1 MGAMQN
7 LKLSDVVDLKV
18 RNVPIEKIQKKT
30 LIFKRTYEKSRQKER
45 DLKRI
50 EAEDSKTFKSLSF
63 FDKNVPNETDLHD
76 QNIWR
81 NFENMRQHTI
91 PSSPDFARLL
101 DAKFGDLKLGDE
113 SRIITKEN
121 KEFLYNFLL
130 KECNDMN
137 LSWGEIDMIDD
148 YDCFPW
154 YQYQYGWP
162 LRDVIADLKTCV
174 QSFRNEMISE

>member
-18 RNVPIEKIQKKT
+18 RNVPIEKVH
-30 LIFKRTYEKSRQKER
+30 EKSRQKER

-63 FDKNVPNETDLHD
+63 FDKNMPNETDLHD

-81 NFENMRQHTI
+81 NFENMRQQSVVSYSLDSDVAHTI

-101 DAKFGDLKLGDE
+101 DTEFGDLKLGDE

-130 KECNDMN
+130 K
-137 LSWGEIDMIDD
+137 
-148 YDCFPW
+148 
-154 YQYQYGWP
+154 
-162 LRDVIADLKTCV
+162 
-174 QSFRNEMISE
+174 